1 MDENLDIRHKH
12 ISRQFNIELQ
22 NIHSRVLEM
31 GGLVQKQLAD
41 ALLALSDNDAGL
53 AERVINNDEVI
64 NGVESSIDESCVQI
78 LARRQPAAGDLRM
91 VIAVVKTI
99 TDLERIGDE
108 AKRVARMASNKADQI
123 YRLQAPIVTGVQHL
137 GKQAQEMLQR
147 SLDAFARMDVETAVK
162 VARDDDKVDIEYSGL
177 IRQLITYMIED
188 PRSIPAALDI
198 MWAARAL
205 ERIGDRS
212 RNICEYVVYFVKGKD
227 IRHVNLDKVRE
238 EIGLTDPDSQKL
250 PQTNP

>member
-1 MDENLDIRHKH
+1 MDETLDIRHKH

-41 ALLALSDNDAGL
+41 ALFALSNNDANL
-53 AERVINNDEVI
+53 AERVINNDELI
-64 NGVESSIDESCVQI
+64 NNLETAIDESCVQI

-123 YRLQAPIVTGVQHL
+123 YRLQAPVVTGVQHL
-137 GKQAQEMLQR
+137 GRQSQQMLQH
-147 SLDAFARMDVETAVK
+147 SLDAFARMDVEMAVK
-162 VARDDDKVDIEYSGL
+162 VAREDDKVDVEYSGL

-198 MWAARAL
+198 MWAARSL

-227 IRHVNLDKVRE
+227 IRHVNLDKVKQ
-238 EIGLTDPDSQKL
+238 EIGLPDDTSETD
-250 PQTNP
+250 NA

>member
-1 MDENLDIRHKH
+1 MDESLDIRHKH

-41 ALLALSDNDAGL
+41 ALVALADNDVEL
-53 AERVINNDEVI
+53 AEKVMNNDEAV
-64 NGVESSIDESCVQI
+64 NAVETLIDESCVQI

-91 VIAVVKTI
+91 VIAVSKTI

-123 YRLQAPIVTGVQHL
+123 YRLQTPVVTGVQHL
-137 GKQAQEMLQR
+137 GKQAQQMLQH
-147 SLDAFARMDVETAVK
+147 SLDAFARMDVETALK
-162 VARDDDKVDIEYSGL
+162 VARDDDKVDIEYAGL

-188 PRSIPAALDI
+188 PRAIPAALDI

-227 IRHVNLDKVRE
+227 IRHVNLDKVKE
-238 EIGLTDPDSQKL
+238 EIGLIDPQ
-250 PQTNP
+250 P

>member
-22 NIHSRVLEM
+22 NMHSRVLEM

-41 ALLALSDNDAGL
+41 ALTALAESDATL
-53 AERVINNDEVI
+53 AERVINNDELI
-64 NGVESSIDESCVQI
+64 NGVETAIDESCVQI

-108 AKRVARMASNKADQI
+108 AKRVARMALNKADQI
-123 YRLQAPIVTGVQHL
+123 YRLQAPIISGVQHL
-137 GKQAQEMLQR
+137 GKQSQDMLQR
-147 SLDAFARMDVETAVK
+147 SLDAFARMDVETAIK
-162 VARDDDKVDIEYSGL
+162 VARDDNKVDIEYSGL

-227 IRHVNLDKVRE
+227 IRHTNLDKVRE
-238 EIGLTDPDSQKL
+238 EMGFVDTDSQKL
-250 PQTNP
+250 L